1 MPVFEYRGL
10 SETGKPVNGLK
21 EADSPKTLRGLLRK
35 DGVYLTEVLG
45 QAEGRL
51 QVNGTK
57 PSFASKEIDLRK
69 LARGRITSEDVSITT
84 RQMATLLGAGVTLVE
99 SLTALVDQVE
109 KDRLKRLLSDVKQR
123 VNEGSSLADALAKHQ
138 KVFGSLYVNMIRAG
152 EHSGALDVV
161 LGRLADFTEGQ
172 TKLRQRIMATMLYP
186 AVMVG
191 IGSGILVLLMTIVV
205 PKVTKIFDSMQI
217 TLPWTTRLL
226 IFTSNTLQTWWFII
240 FPLVIGAIAS
250 FVWWTRSPKGKPIWD
265 RRILR
270 APLFGNLIRLL
281 SIARFAR
288 TLATLLKS
296 GVPLLTA
303 MDIVKNVLT
312 NTVLVE
318 VVEKA
323 RDSIREG
330 ESVANPLK
338 RSGQFPPLVYHM
350 IAIGERS
357 GQLEDMLV
365 SVADTYET
373 QVNVRIGGDGS
384 DHRVRRFFNSDAH
397 PADQHRNSLIFEM
410 ITESQTD
417 RWIQRAA
424 VLALLALAALLLTI
438 GIALYAPARTPPQ
451 SEISTT
457 IRLY

>member
-186 AVMVG
+186 AVMVV

-373 QVNVRIGGDGS
+373 QVNVRIG
-384 DHRVRRFFNSDAH
+384 A
-397 PADQHRNSLIFEM
+397 L
-410 ITESQTD
+410 T
-417 RWIQRAA
+417 
-424 VLALLALAALLLTI
+424 ALLEPLLI
-438 GIALYAPARTPPQ
+438 VAMGAIIAFVAFSILMPILQINTA
-451 SEISTT
+451 IH
-457 IRLY
+457 

>member
-10 SETGKPVNGLK
+10 SETGKTVNGLK

-35 DGVYLTEVLG
+35 DGIYLTEVLG

-69 LARGRITSEDVSITT
+69 LARGRITSEDISITT

-172 TKLRQRIMATMLYP
+172 TKLRQRIMGTMLYP
-186 AVMVG
+186 AVMVV

-226 IFTSNTLQTWWFII
+226 IFTSNTLQHWWFII

-270 APLFGNLIRLL
+270 APLVGNLIRLL
-281 SIARFAR
+281 SIARFSR

-318 VVEKA
+318 VVENA

-373 QVNVRIGGDGS
+373 QVNVRIG
-384 DHRVRRFFNSDAH
+384 A
-397 PADQHRNSLIFEM
+397 L
-410 ITESQTD
+410 T
-417 RWIQRAA
+417 
-424 VLALLALAALLLTI
+424 ALLEPLLI
-438 GIALYAPARTPPQ
+438 VAMGAIIAFVAFSILMPILQINTA
-451 SEISTT
+451 IH
-457 IRLY
+457 